1 MNGIEKKGV
10 HGNAGG
16 PDPSIPPSPH
26 PAVSPS
32 LRPSVSPSL
41 PLSVIIAGGGTGG
54 HIYPGIAIAQEF
66 RRRDADTQILFI
78 GTAKGLEAKIIPR
91 EGFNLEL
98 IEVAALKRVGFISR
112 VKSLLMLPKSFLDVR
127 SLIKRTRP
135 DVVIGV
141 GGYASGPVVLMAAL
155 MDTPTLVAE
164 QNALPGFT
172 NRILSRFVKA
182 AAVSFEEARGF
193 FGEKA
198 EITGNPV
205 RAEFF
210 DVPVKQVGDVI
221 RVLVTGGSQG
231 ARAINEAVIGALPLL
246 AEEKGR
252 VSFVHQTGE
261 NDFYRVRD
269 AYENSGLKAEVRPF
283 IEKMVDEFAAADL
296 VISRAG
302 ATTVAEL
309 AAAGKPAIMIPFPFA
324 ADDHQRKNAEAVE
337 RAGAGRMIL
346 QAELTPERLA
356 KELTWLIH
364 DPHMLGRMAE
374 SSKRL
379 GHPDAAKMVVDLA
392 MRIVGGGE

>member
-1 MNGIEKKGV
+1 MSSQNS
-10 HGNAGG
+10 NAEAGTDSS
-16 PDPSIPPSPH
+16 PRLPVSPSPH
-26 PAVSPS
+26 
-32 LRPSVSPSL
+32 R
-41 PLSVIIAGGGTGG
+41 PLSIIIAGGGTGG

-66 RRRDADTQILFI
+66 KRRDADTQVLFV
-78 GTAKGLEAKIIPR
+78 GTAKGLETKIIPR

-98 IEVAALKRVGFISR
+98 IEIAALKRVGFVNRI
-112 VKSLLMLPKSFLDVR
+112 KSLLMLPKSFLDVR
-127 SLIKRTRP
+127 ALIKRVRP

-155 MDTPTLVAE
+155 MDVPTLVAE

-172 NRILSRFVKA
+172 NRILARFVKA
-182 AAVSFEEARGF
+182 AAISFEEAREF

-210 DVPVKQVGDVI
+210 DVPVKHTGDVI
-221 RVLVTGGSQG
+221 HVLITGGSQG
-231 ARAINEAVIGALPLL
+231 ARAINEALIGALPLL
-246 AEEKGR
+246 DEEKDR
-252 VSFVHQTGE
+252 LSFTHQTGE

-269 AYENSGLKAEVRPF
+269 AFENSGLKAEVKPF
-283 IEKMVDEFAAADL
+283 IEKMVDEFTEADL

-309 AAAGKPAIMIPFPFA
+309 AAAGKPAIMIPFPYA

-356 KELTWLIH
+356 KELLWLAR
-364 DPHMLGRMAE
+364 DPQQLGRMAE
-374 SSKRL
+374 ASKSLGRL
-379 GHPDAAKMVVDLA
+379 DAAKRVVDLA
-392 MRIVGGGE
+392 MRIVGSVESVVGNGE

>member
-1 MNGIEKKGV
+1 MSSQNSSQ
-10 HGNAGG
+10 HPNAVV
-16 PDPSIPPSPH
+16 
-26 PAVSPS
+26 AAEES
-32 LRPSVSPSL
+32 LRP

-54 HIYPGIAIAQEF
+54 HIYPGIAIAREF
-66 RRRDADTQILFI
+66 KRRNADTQILFV
-78 GTAKGLEAKIIPR
+78 GTSRGLETKIIPR

-98 IEVAALKRVGFISR
+98 IEVAALKRVGLIRR
-112 VKSLLMLPKSFLDVR
+112 VKSLLMLPKSFLQVR
-127 SLIKRTRP
+127 SLIKQVRP

-155 MDTPTLVAE
+155 MEVPTLVAE

-172 NRILSRFVKA
+172 NRTLARFVKA
-182 AAVSFEEARGF
+182 AAVSFEETRRF

-205 RAEFF
+205 RADFF
-210 DVPVKQVGDVI
+210 DVPIKHPGAVI
-221 RVLVTGGSQG
+221 HVLITGGSQG

-246 AEEKGR
+246 AEER
-252 VSFVHQTGE
+252 ERLSFTHQTGE

-269 AYENSGLKAEVRPF
+269 AFEGSGLKAEVKPF
-283 IEKMVDEFAAADL
+283 IEKMVDEFARADL

-309 AAAGKPAIMIPFPFA
+309 AAAGKPAIMVPFPFA
-324 ADDHQRKNAEAVE
+324 ADDHQRKNAEAIE

-356 KELTWLIH
+356 KELLWLIR
-364 DPHMLGRMAE
+364 DPQQLVRMAE
-374 SSKRL
+374 ASKSL
-379 GHPDAAKMVVDLA
+379 GHPDAAKKVVDLA
-392 MRIVGGGE
+392 MRIRE

>member
-1 MNGIEKKGV
+1 MKGEGANG
-10 HGNAGG
+10 A
-16 PDPSIPPSPH
+16 PLPLSPSP
-26 PAVSPS
+26 PVPSP
-32 LRPSVSPSL
+32 LL

-66 RRRDADTQILFI
+66 RRRDADTQILFV
-78 GTAKGLEAKIIPR
+78 GTAKGLETKIIPR

-98 IEVAALKRVGFISR
+98 IEIAALKRVGFVNRIR
-112 VKSLLMLPKSFLDVR
+112 SLLMLPKSFLDVR
-127 SLIKRTRP
+127 SLIKRVRP
-135 DVVIGV
+135 DVVVGV

-155 MDTPTLVAE
+155 MDVPTLVAE

-172 NRILSRFVKA
+172 NRMLARFVKA
-182 AAVSFEEARGF
+182 AAISFEEAREF

-210 DVPVKQVGDVI
+210 DAPVKHTGGVI
-221 RVLVTGGSQG
+221 NVLVTGGSQG
-231 ARAINEAVIGALPLL
+231 ARAINEALIGALPLL
-246 AEEKGR
+246 EEEKDR
-252 VSFVHQTGE
+252 LSFTHQTGE

-269 AYENSGLKAEVRPF
+269 AFENSGLRAEVRPF
-283 IEKMVDEFAAADL
+283 IERMVDEFAEADL

-309 AAAGKPAIMIPFPFA
+309 AAAGKPAIMIPFPYA
-324 ADDHQRKNAEAVE
+324 ADDHQRKNAEAIE

-356 KELTWLIH
+356 KELLWLVR
-364 DPHMLGRMAE
+364 DPHQLGRMAE
-374 SSKRL
+374 ASKSL
-379 GHPDAAKMVVDLA
+379 GRPDAAKRVVDLA
-392 MRIVGGGE
+392 MKIVGSE